1 MSGKPG
7 QTHIEQSGT
16 TAMQPGLPAVK
27 EEDNK
32 ELLQAYSL
40 IADAYHRIDDFR
52 AKLLALLPLAAGTTG
67 ILLLLRTD
75 LGLRNEGKAQILVA
89 VGIYGFL
96 TTLGLCVYEIRGIQR
111 CQDLIKAGR
120 QLEGKLELPLVEA
133 KGRRFRL
140 GMFDAASDAYLRDFR
155 VVVPSDGVASL
166 DRYEP
171 ERGGDGRKGEQDP
184 GKTPVSA
191 RCGTADARDQQEGM
205 LVIRVALWLLGAL
218 LLAAAGCGSSRTA
231 RAP

>member
-7 QTHIEQSGT
+7 QTHIELSGT

-75 LGLRNEGKAQILVA
+75 LRLRNEGKVQILVA

-133 KGRRFRL
+133 KGRKFRL
-140 GMFDAASDAYLRDFR
+140 GMFDAASDAYLHGF
-155 VVVPSDGVASL
+155 VGP
-166 DRYEP
+166 
-171 ERGGDGRKGEQDP
+171 
-184 GKTPVSA
+184 
-191 RCGTADARDQQEGM
+191 
-205 LVIRVALWLLGAL
+205 LGAAL
-218 LLAAAGCGSSRTA
+218 LIYVAVLAGWVYLIGVGQGRW
-231 RAP
+231 